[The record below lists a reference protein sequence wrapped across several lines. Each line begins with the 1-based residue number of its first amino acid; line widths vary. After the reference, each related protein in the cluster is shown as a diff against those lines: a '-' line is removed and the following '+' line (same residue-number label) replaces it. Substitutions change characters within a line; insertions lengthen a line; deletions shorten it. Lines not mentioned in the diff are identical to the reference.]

1 MRSAS
6 RPLFRLLRLQVCCH
20 EKTVMRVPPRR
31 KIDAIAGCA
40 ISRGVFWRKDSKS
53 ERKHAGGWNCRL
65 KYHGKAGIQIAK
77 HTLAGAEKG
86 DRTLSPAV
94 SYSCRVRPCRGQSGL
109 SPFSAPCQRWTMRI
123 LGLSRHTNPNSPATK
138 NPLQLRL
145 AEAFGLI
152 EHIQQQ
158 RREGHDALWAKF
170 VEERLI
176 WRELLDLEL
185 QDVDE
190 QLERIC
196 ASAAIHEND
205 D

>member
-1 MRSAS
+1 
-6 RPLFRLLRLQVCCH
+6 
-20 EKTVMRVPPRR
+20 
-31 KIDAIAGCA
+31 
-40 ISRGVFWRKDSKS
+40 
-53 ERKHAGGWNCRL
+53 
-65 KYHGKAGIQIAK
+65 
-77 HTLAGAEKG
+77 
-86 DRTLSPAV
+86 
-94 SYSCRVRPCRGQSGL
+94 
-109 SPFSAPCQRWTMRI
+109 MRI